1 MNQNW
6 ALNLSFRPWPE
17 KNDIFELQI
26 YNLMDSSISFSHLQ
40 KISVYAVWTGQSTI
54 GRPKQ
59 QKQTFFEVEKYVAQ

>member
-26 YNLMDSSISFSHLQ
+26 YNLMDSSISFSLFTELILILR
-40 KISVYAVWTGQSTI
+40 KYL
-54 GRPKQ
+54 
-59 QKQTFFEVEKYVAQ
+59 FMLFEPANLP